1 MDRQRGLKSLA
12 GAREGRAR
20 AKFTRPT
27 PNLLLFA
34 IGGVSISLLIYWF
47 VSSRELAQQ
56 KTALLAQQRAAK
68 ATVGA
73 EWYPMRDKI
82 EKLTLDAGLTYPG
95 DLIEAEARTW
105 DFRGLPGIYLRMRVE
120 EAKDIASVRRAASES
135 LRDGFT
141 GCLLRSQNA
150 ALLRGERDAS
160 AFADNPW
167 NLRQAYVATR
177 VLGEEWESEVHAA
190 GDDLRLRVFSQQYD
204 KAKREEIP
212 LVVDIVKRASFFL
225 LVLDEDVP
233 EARAQ
238 GDGGAI
244 TGEVLQQVPHPARV
258 FIYNIKE
265 SKLLVRLRRTGS
277 ADIIN
282 TGAQPSEETR
292 LAMLRQVN
300 NCSLAQQVWTELR
313 PKDK

>member
-1 MDRQRGLKSLA
+1 MDRQRGLKSLS
-12 GAREGRAR
+12 GARDGRAR
-20 AKFTRPT
+20 GKFTRPT

-47 VSSRELAQQ
+47 ISSRELAQQ

-73 EWYPMRDKI
+73 EWYPMRDKL
-82 EKLTLDAGLTYPG
+82 EKLALEAAGPYPG
-95 DLIEAEARTW
+95 DLVEPEAKSW
-105 DFRGLPGIYLRMRVE
+105 DFRGLPGIYLRMRVDN
-120 EAKDIASVRRAASES
+120 AKDVGSIRRAASES

-141 GCLLRSQNA
+141 GCLLRTQNA

-212 LVVDIVKRASFFL
+212 LVIDIVKRASFFL

-233 EARAQ
+233 EAAAL
-238 GDGGAI
+238 GDGGVI
-244 TGEVLQQVPHPARV
+244 TSDVWQQVAHPARV
-258 FIYNIKE
+258 FVYNTKE

-277 ADIIN
+277 ADVIN
-282 TGAQPSEETR
+282 TGAIPSEETR
-292 LAMLRQVN
+292 LAMQRQVN
-300 NCSLAQQVWTELR
+300 NCSLAQQVWSELR